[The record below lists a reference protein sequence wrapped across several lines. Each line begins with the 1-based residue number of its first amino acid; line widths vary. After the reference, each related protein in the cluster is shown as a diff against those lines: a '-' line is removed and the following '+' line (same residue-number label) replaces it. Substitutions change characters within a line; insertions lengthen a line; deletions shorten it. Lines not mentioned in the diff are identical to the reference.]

1 MRVVVC
7 TIVHH
12 PADARIF
19 HRQIAA
25 LLAVGHQVTYI
36 APVDA
41 TDFPERSWAGAHV
54 IPVPRAVG
62 RRRLGALRAARQ
74 QLARHSADADL
85 LLIHDPELLLA
96 LPARRRRPAT
106 VWDVHEDTAAAL
118 STKPWLP
125 RPLRPAVA
133 VAVRTA
139 EDVAERYLHLIL
151 AERGYVA
158 RFRRPHPVV
167 PNTTYVP
174 ETPAPPDEK
183 RRVVYVGHLSPDRGV
198 GEMIELAALL
208 RPHGIT
214 VELIGP
220 ADGRARAQI
229 APAQAEGLIRW
240 HGFVPNDRAMPM
252 VDGALAGLSL
262 LQDEANFRHSLPTK
276 VVEYMAR
283 GVPVVTTPLPVA
295 AELARGHECGF
306 VVPFGDPRAAAD
318 AVLQLDRDSS
328 LRLTMG
334 RRGHEAAYSS
344 LGWPA
349 DAREFVAQLESWAKE
364 KLPPGRFTIIRSSP
378 SRHLSVGRHWRKW
391 KDQSAGR
398 RCPHRTR
405 ACACRP

>member
-1 MRVVVC
+1 MQVVVC
-7 TIVHH
+7 TVVHH

-25 LLAVGHQVTYI
+25 LLQAGHQVRYI
-36 APVDA
+36 APVDVS
-41 TDFPERSWAGAHV
+41 DFSERAWAGAHV
-54 IPVPRAVG
+54 TAVPRALG
-62 RRRLGALRAARQ
+62 RRRIGALLAARKE
-74 QLARHSADADL
+74 LARHARDADL

-96 LPARRRRPAT
+96 LPARRRRPPT

-125 RPLRPAVA
+125 RPLRPATA

-139 EDVAERYLHLIL
+139 ERMAERRLHLIL
-151 AERGYVA
+151 AEPGYLA
-158 RFRRPHPVV
+158 RFARPHPVV

-174 ETPAPPDEK
+174 DIPAPPDDR
-183 RRVVYVGHLSPDRGV
+183 RRVVYLGHLSPDRGT
-198 GEMIELAALL
+198 GEMIELAGLL

-220 ADGRARAQI
+220 ADARARAEL
-229 APAQAEGLIRW
+229 APAQAAGLLRW

-262 LQDEANFRHSLPTK
+262 LQNEPNFRHSLPTK

-283 GVPVVTTPLPVA
+283 GVPVVTTPLSA
-295 AELARGHECGF
+295 AAALAHGHECGF
-306 VVPFGDPRAAAD
+306 VVPFGDPGAAAE
-318 AVLQLDRDSS
+318 AVLKLDRDSS
-328 LRLTMG
+328 LRMKMG

-349 DAREFVAQLESWAKE
+349 DAREFVAQLELWA
-364 KLPPGRFTIIRSSP
+364 
-378 SRHLSVGRHWRKW
+378 
-391 KDQSAGR
+391 AG
-398 RCPHRTR
+398 T
-405 ACACRP
+405 